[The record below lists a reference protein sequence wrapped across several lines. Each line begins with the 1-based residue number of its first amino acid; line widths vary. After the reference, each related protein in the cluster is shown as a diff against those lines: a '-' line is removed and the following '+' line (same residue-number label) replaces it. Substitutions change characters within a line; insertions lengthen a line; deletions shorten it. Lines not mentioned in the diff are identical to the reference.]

1 MVGRARRACKLK
13 IPRPAV
19 INQSQW
25 ALYWIWRKEFVD
37 IKKVQLRI
45 LRQALPV
52 ASWHLNKVGPCL
64 GKVSLTC

>member
-1 MVGRARRACKLK
+1 VGGARRACKLK

-52 ASWHLNKVGPCL
+52 ASWQTKTEANYKKIHLTK
-64 GKVSLTC
+64 